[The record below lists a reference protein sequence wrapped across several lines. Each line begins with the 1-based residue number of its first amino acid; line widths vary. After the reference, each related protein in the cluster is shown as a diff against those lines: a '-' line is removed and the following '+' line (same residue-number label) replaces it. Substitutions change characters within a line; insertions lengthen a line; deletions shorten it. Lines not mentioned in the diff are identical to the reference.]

1 MNCKRVDLQN
11 FLQIKEN
18 DIDSYLLLIYTSCR
32 FFHSVNITPNGAIIH
47 FNKNKLTAAILV
59 AASSSLYANQ
69 SATLDVVEVTA
80 HSGTKYATDVIT
92 LEQRNRSTETDLRG
106 LFQAEPSIEFGG
118 GNGTSQFLT
127 IRGMGQN
134 SVDIK
139 VDGAS
144 SDSQILYHQG
154 RFIIDPS
161 LLKSVSVQK
170 GAGSASA
177 GIGATNGAIVA
188 KTVDALD
195 LLKGSDRD
203 FGFKVNG
210 GYASNDGHSYGAS
223 VFGKAGNFDAL
234 LSFNRN
240 DEDNY
245 KPGKGYK
252 NDLANNRVPFSALDK
267 RNYMAKLG
275 VTFGDHRLVLSHLQD
290 QHRGERL
297 VREEFTAFPD
307 GQGIT
312 LARQS
317 PSYRETTL
325 NNTNLEYIGKNLG
338 FVSELTA
345 NAYLMKNKR
354 YSADDRG
361 CGYCGNV
368 KGPTT
373 TVIETRG
380 ANMNL
385 DSYIG
390 ENVLVKYG
398 VNYRNQ
404 EIKPHSKNEFV
415 KNNPE
420 KADTGVYVEAISGI
434 GDFTLTTGLR
444 YDYFNMK
451 ASDGV
456 KASDDKLNPSVGLIY
471 QATPELSFSTNHNY
485 ASRSPRL
492 YDALMIGTNRGR
504 VSVDPKIKAEQAR
517 NTEIGFN
524 YKNDNFTLDGSY
536 FWQKV
541 NDLIVNPQARHDE
554 AGNPIPGVR
563 QAVNDGFSK
572 NHGYELNASYRY
584 EGLTARLGVAKSK
597 PRFYLNKT
605 TATSNVN
612 PEFAVQAGRTWTT
625 GLAYRFANP
634 DLELGW
640 NGRYIEDVKNVAVVV
655 GGAALSRDSYITHDF
670 YVNWKPLKNE
680 NLNLNVALNNAF
692 NKFYYPHS
700 QRATNTLPG
709 VGRDFR
715 VNVNYTF

>member
-1 MNCKRVDLQN
+1 M
-11 FLQIKEN
+11 
-18 DIDSYLLLIYTSCR
+18 
-32 FFHSVNITPNGAIIH
+32 H

-245 KPGKGYK
+245 KAGKRYQNGLGGSR
-252 NDLANNRVPFSALDK
+252 NVPYSALDK

-275 VTFGDHRLVLSHLQD
+275 ATFGDHRIVLSHLQD

-297 VREEFTAFPD
+297 VREEFTAFD
-307 GQGIT
+307 TGRLT

-317 PSYRETTL
+317 PAYRETTL
-325 NNTNLEYIGKNLG
+325 SNTNLEYIGKNLG
-338 FVSELTA
+338 FVSELNA

-380 ANMNL
+380 ANVNL

-584 EGLTARLGVAKSK
+584 EGLTARLGVANSK
-597 PRFYLNKT
+597 PRFYLNNT
-605 TATSNVN
+605 TANSSVN
-612 PEFAVQAGRTWTT
+612 PEFAVQAGRTWTA
-625 GLAYRFANP
+625 GLAYRFDNP
-634 DLELGW
+634 SLELGW
-640 NGRYIEDVKNVAVVV
+640 KGRYVQDVNNIAVVV
-655 GGAALSRDSYITHDF
+655 GGSSVSRDSYIVHDF
-670 YVNWKPLKNE
+670 HLNWKPLKQE
-680 NLNLNVALNNAF
+680 NLNVNFALNNAF

-700 QRATNTLPG
+700 QRGTTLPG

>member
-1 MNCKRVDLQN
+1 M
-11 FLQIKEN
+11 
-18 DIDSYLLLIYTSCR
+18 
-32 FFHSVNITPNGAIIH
+32 H
-47 FNKNKLTAAILV
+47 FNKSKLSAAILL
-59 AASSSLYANQ
+59 AASSGLYANQ
-69 SATLDVVEVTA
+69 QTLALDVINVTE
-80 HSGTKYATDVIT
+80 HSGTKNATDVVT

-106 LFQAEPSIEFGG
+106 LFRAEPSIEFGG

-177 GIGATNGAIVA
+177 GIGATNGAIIA

-195 LLKGSDRD
+195 LLKGSDRNY
-203 FGFKVNG
+203 GFKLNS
-210 GYASNDGHSYGAS
+210 GYASNDGNSYGAS

-245 KPGKGYK
+245 KAGKNFTNGLDGSRK
-252 NDLANNRVPFSALDK
+252 VPYSALDK

-275 VTFGDHRLVLSHLQD
+275 ATFGDHRFVLSHLQD
-290 QHRGERL
+290 QHRGTRV
-297 VREEFTAFPD
+297 VREEFTAFGASNPRLS
-307 GQGIT
+307 

-317 PSYRETTL
+317 PSYRETTMS
-325 NNTNLEYIGKNLG
+325 NTNLEYTGKNLG

-368 KGPTT
+368 AGPTT

-380 ANMNL
+380 ANVNF

-398 VNYRNQ
+398 VNYREQ
-404 EIKPHSKNEFV
+404 EIKPHTKRAFV
-415 KNNPE
+415 RNNPE
-420 KADTGVYVEAISGI
+420 KNDTGVYVEAISGI

-444 YDYFNMK
+444 YDHFNMK
-451 ASDGV
+451 ANDGV
-456 KASDDKLNPSVGLIY
+456 KASDGKFNPSVGLIY
-471 QATPELSFSTNHNY
+471 QATPELSFSANHNY

-492 YDALMIGTNRGR
+492 YDALMVGIRQ
-504 VSVDPKIKAEQAR
+504 VSVDPNIEAEQAR

-524 YKNDNFTLDGSY
+524 YNNGNFTFDGGY

-541 NDLIVNPQARHDE
+541 NNLIVNPQDRHG
-554 AGNPIPGVR
+554 ATGVR
-563 QAVNDGFSK
+563 QAVNDGYSK
-572 NHGYELNASYRY
+572 NHGYEFNASYRY
-584 EGLTARLGVAKSK
+584 EGLTTRLGVADNK
-597 PRFYLNKT
+597 PRFYLNNT
-605 TATSNVN
+605 TATSSVN
-612 PEFAVQAGRTWTT
+612 PEFAVQAGRTWTA
-625 GLAYRFANP
+625 GLAYRFDNP
-634 DLELGW
+634 NLELGW
-640 NGRYIEDVKNVAVVV
+640 SGRYVEDVTDVAVVV
-655 GGAALSRDSYITHDF
+655 GGAQVSRDSYITHDF

-680 NLNLNVALNNAF
+680 NLNLNFALNNAF

-700 QRATNTLPG
+700 QRGTTLPG

-715 VNVNYTF
+715 LNANYTF

>member
-1 MNCKRVDLQN
+1 M
-11 FLQIKEN
+11 
-18 DIDSYLLLIYTSCR
+18 
-32 FFHSVNITPNGAIIH
+32 
-47 FNKNKLTAAILV
+47 
-59 AASSSLYANQ
+59 
-69 SATLDVVEVTA
+69 
-80 HSGTKYATDVIT
+80 T

-106 LFQAEPSIEFGG
+106 LFRAEPSIEFGG

-177 GIGATNGAIVA
+177 GIGATNGAIIA

-195 LLKGSDRD
+195 LLKGSDRNY
-203 FGFKVNG
+203 GFKLNS
-210 GYASNDGHSYGAS
+210 GYATNDGHSYGAS

-240 DEDNY
+240 DEGNY
-245 KPGKGYK
+245 KAGKDFVNGLDGSRK
-252 NDLANNRVPFSALDK
+252 VPYSALDK

-275 VTFGDHRLVLSHLQD
+275 ATFGDHRFVLSHLQD
-290 QHRGERL
+290 QHRGTRV
-297 VREEFTAFPD
+297 VREEFTAFGASNPRLS
-307 GQGIT
+307 

-317 PSYRETTL
+317 PAYRETTMS
-325 NNTNLEYIGKNLG
+325 NTNLEYTGKNLG

-354 YSADDRG
+354 YSADDSG
-361 CGYCGNV
+361 CVYCGNV
-368 KGPTT
+368 AGPTT
-373 TVIETRG
+373 TVIKTRG
-380 ANMNL
+380 ANVNL

-398 VNYRNQ
+398 INYRDQ
-404 EIKPHSKNEFV
+404 EIEPHLKRSAIEIKDSRNRVIGLFNV
-415 KNNPE
+415 KNNPKKE
-420 KADTGVYVEAISGI
+420 DTGAYVEVISGL
-434 GDFTLTTGLR
+434 GDSVTLTTGLR
-444 YDYFNMK
+444 YDYFNFK
-451 ASDGV
+451 ANDGV
-456 KASDDKLNPSVGLIY
+456 KASDSKLNPSVGLIY
-471 QATPELSFSTNHNY
+471 QATPELSFSANHNY

-492 YDALMIGTNRGR
+492 YDALMISTRP
-504 VSVDPKIKAEQAR
+504 VSIDPNIKAEQAR

-524 YKNDNFTLDGSY
+524 YKNGNFAFDGGY

-541 NDLIVNPQARHDE
+541 SDLIVNPQDRHG
-554 AGNPIPGVR
+554 ATGIR
-563 QAVNDGFSK
+563 QAINDGYSK

-584 EGLTARLGVAKSK
+584 EGLTTRLGVADNK
-597 PRFYLNKT
+597 PRFYLNNS
-605 TATSNVN
+605 TATSSVN
-612 PEFAVQAGRTWTT
+612 PEFAVQAGRTWTA
-625 GLAYRFANP
+625 GLAYRFDNP
-634 DLELGW
+634 NLELGW
-640 NGRYIEDVKNVAVVV
+640 SGRYVEDVTDVAVVV
-655 GGAALSRDSYITHDF
+655 GGAQVSRDSYITHDF

-680 NLNLNVALNNAF
+680 NLNLNLALNNAF

-700 QRATNTLPG
+700 QRGTTLPG

-715 VNVNYTF
+715 LNANYTF

>member
-1 MNCKRVDLQN
+1 M
-11 FLQIKEN
+11 
-18 DIDSYLLLIYTSCR
+18 
-32 FFHSVNITPNGAIIH
+32 H

-80 HSGTKYATDVIT
+80 HSGTKYATDVIA

-161 LLKSVSVQK
+161 LLKTVSVQK

-245 KPGKGYK
+245 KAGKRYQNGLGGSR
-252 NDLANNRVPFSALDK
+252 NVPYSALDK

-275 VTFGDHRLVLSHLQD
+275 ATFGDHRIVLSHLQD

-297 VREEFTAFPD
+297 VREEFTAFD
-307 GQGIT
+307 TGRLT

-317 PSYRETTL
+317 PAYRETTL
-325 NNTNLEYIGKNLG
+325 SNTNLEYIGKNLG
-338 FVSELTA
+338 FVSELNA

-380 ANMNL
+380 ANVNL

-584 EGLTARLGVAKSK
+584 EGLTARLGVANSK
-597 PRFYLNKT
+597 PRFYLNNT
-605 TATSNVN
+605 TANSSVN
-612 PEFAVQAGRTWTT
+612 PEFAVQAGRTWTA
-625 GLAYRFANP
+625 GLAYRFDNP
-634 DLELGW
+634 SLELGW
-640 NGRYIEDVKNVAVVV
+640 KGRYVQDVNNIAVVV
-655 GGAALSRDSYITHDF
+655 GGSSVSRDSYIVHDF
-670 YVNWKPLKNE
+670 HLNWKPLKQE
-680 NLNLNVALNNAF
+680 NLNVNFALNNAF

-700 QRATNTLPG
+700 QRGTTLPG

>member
-1 MNCKRVDLQN
+1 MKINQ
-11 FLQIKEN
+11 
-18 DIDSYLLLIYTSCR
+18 
-32 FFHSVNITPNGAIIH
+32 
-47 FNKNKLTAAILV
+47 LTIAVLAAIT
-59 AASSSLYANQ
+59 SYAYAEQPKDTAELSEIVVTDRQGAKVQTNIV
-69 SATLDVVEVTA
+69 TLAE
-80 HSGTKYATDVIT
+80 KN
-92 LEQRNRSTETDLRG
+92 ERTETDLRG
-106 LFQAEPSIEFGG
+106 LLSKEPSIEFAG

-177 GIGATNGAIVA
+177 GIGATNGAIIV

-195 LLKGSDRD
+195 LLKNSDRD
-203 FGFKVNG
+203 YGFKLNS
-210 GYASNDGHSYGAS
+210 GYSSNDGHSYGAT

-240 DEDNY
+240 NEDDY
-245 KPGKGYK
+245 KAGRNFVNGLDGSNK
-252 NDLANNRVPFSALDK
+252 VPYSALDK
-267 RNYMAKLG
+267 RSYIAKLG
-275 VTFGDHRLVLSHLQD
+275 ATFGDHRFVLSHLQD

-297 VREEFTAFPD
+297 VREEFTAFD
-307 GQGIT
+307 TGRLSVQS
-312 LARQS
+312 QS

-325 NNTNLEYIGKNLG
+325 NNTNFEYIGKNLG
-338 FVSELTA
+338 FINELTA

-354 YSADDRG
+354 YSADDSS
-361 CGYCGNV
+361 CGYCWGGIPRNQPKP

-373 TVIETRG
+373 TIVQTHG
-380 ANMNL
+380 ANVNF

-390 ENVLVKYG
+390 ENILIKYG

-404 EIKPHSKNEFV
+404 EIKPHSKLDFV

-420 KADTGVYVEAISGI
+420 KTDTGAYVEMISGI
-434 GDFTLTTGLR
+434 NDFTFTTGLR

-451 ASDGV
+451 ANDGV
-456 KASDDKLNPSVGLIY
+456 KASDGKWNPSVGVIY
-471 QATPELSFSTNHNY
+471 QATPELSLSANHNY

-492 YDALMIGTNRGR
+492 YDALMVGR
-504 VSVDPKIKAEQAR
+504 AKISVDPNIEAERAR

-524 YKNDNFTLDGSY
+524 YNNGDFTFEGSY

-541 NDLIVNPQARHDE
+541 NNLIVNPQDRHGS
-554 AGNPIPGVR
+554 AGIR
-563 QAVNDGFSK
+563 QAVNDGYSK

-584 EGLTARLGVAKSK
+584 NALTARFGVAESK
-597 PRFYLNKT
+597 PRFYLNDTKADST
-605 TATSNVN
+605 LN
-612 PEFAVQAGRTWTT
+612 PEFAVQVGRTWTA
-625 GLAYRFANP
+625 GLAYRFEDP
-634 DLELGW
+634 SLELGW
-640 NGRYIEDVKNVAVVV
+640 KGRYVEDED
-655 GGAALSRDSYITHDF
+655 GYALANADKTIADSHRDSYINHDF
-670 YVNWKPLKNE
+670 YINWKPMKNDS
-680 NLNLNVALNNAF
+680 LNVNLALNNAF

-700 QRATNTLPG
+700 QRGTTLPA

-715 VNVNYTF
+715 LNVNYTF

>member
-1 MNCKRVDLQN
+1 M
-11 FLQIKEN
+11 
-18 DIDSYLLLIYTSCR
+18 
-32 FFHSVNITPNGAIIH
+32 H

-245 KPGKGYK
+245 KAGKRYQNGLGGSR
-252 NDLANNRVPFSALDK
+252 NVPYSALDK

-275 VTFGDHRLVLSHLQD
+275 ATFGDHRIVLSHLQD

-297 VREEFTAFPD
+297 VREEFTAFD
-307 GQGIT
+307 TGRLT

-317 PSYRETTL
+317 PAYRETTL
-325 NNTNLEYIGKNLG
+325 SNTNLEYIGKNLG
-338 FVSELTA
+338 FVSELNA

-380 ANMNL
+380 ANVNL

-517 NTEIGFN
+517 NTEIGFS
-524 YKNDNFTLDGSY
+524 YKNGNFTFDGGY

-584 EGLTARLGVAKSK
+584 EGLTARLGVANSK
-597 PRFYLNKT
+597 PRFYLNNT
-605 TATSNVN
+605 TANSSVN
-612 PEFAVQAGRTWTT
+612 PEFAVQAGRTWTA
-625 GLAYRFANP
+625 GLAYRFDNP
-634 DLELGW
+634 SLELGW
-640 NGRYIEDVKNVAVVV
+640 KGRYVQDVNNIAVVV
-655 GGAALSRDSYITHDF
+655 GGSSVSRDSYIVHDF
-670 YVNWKPLKNE
+670 HLNWKPLKQE
-680 NLNLNVALNNAF
+680 NLNVNFALNNAF

-700 QRATNTLPG
+700 QRGTTLPG

>member
-1 MNCKRVDLQN
+1 M
-11 FLQIKEN
+11 
-18 DIDSYLLLIYTSCR
+18 
-32 FFHSVNITPNGAIIH
+32 H

-245 KPGKGYK
+245 KAGKRYQNGLGGSR
-252 NDLANNRVPFSALDK
+252 NVPYSALDK

-275 VTFGDHRLVLSHLQD
+275 ATFGDHRVVLSHLQD

-297 VREEFTAFPD
+297 VREEFAAFSDNPRL
-307 GQGIT
+307 T

-325 NNTNLEYIGKNLG
+325 SNTNLEYTGKNLG

-354 YSADDRG
+354 YSANDKG

-368 KGPTT
+368 DGPTT
-373 TVIETRG
+373 TVIETKG
-380 ANMNL
+380 ANLNL

-398 VNYRNQ
+398 LNYRNQ
-404 EIKPHSKNEFV
+404 EVKPGAITGTFFKH
-415 KNNPE
+415 NPE
-420 KADTGVYVEAISGI
+420 KTGTGVYVEAISGI
-434 GDFTLTTGLR
+434 SDFTLTTGLR
-444 YDYFNMK
+444 YDHFNYK

-456 KASDDKLNPSVGLIY
+456 QASGSKLNPSVGLIY
-471 QATPELSFSTNHNY
+471 QATPELSFSANHNY

-492 YDALMIGTNRGR
+492 HDALMVGLEDRK
-504 VSVDPKIKAEQAR
+504 VSISPTIKAEQAR
-517 NTEIGFN
+517 NTEIGFR
-524 YKNDNFTLDGSY
+524 YKNGGFSFDAGY

-541 NDLIVNPQARHDE
+541 DDLIVSPQLKHDTQ
-554 AGNPIPGVR
+554 GKPIRGSGI
-563 QAVNDGFSK
+563 AVNNGYSK
-572 NHGYELNASYRY
+572 NHGYELNTSYNY
-584 EGLTARLGVAKSK
+584 EGLTARLGVAYSK
-597 PRFYLNKT
+597 PRFYLN
-605 TATSNVN
+605 TADKSVN
-612 PEFAVQAGRTWTT
+612 PEFAVQAGRTWTA
-625 GLAYRFANP
+625 GLAYRFDNP
-634 DLELGW
+634 SLELGW
-640 NGRYIEDVKNVAVVV
+640 KGRYVEDVNNISVVV
-655 GGAALSRDSYITHDF
+655 GGDALNRASYVKHDF
-670 YVNWKPLKNE
+670 YVNWKPLNNDKLNI
-680 NLNLNVALNNAF
+680 NLALNNAF
-692 NKFYYPHS
+692 NKFYQPHS
-700 QRATNTLPG
+700 QKVTNTLPG

>member
-1 MNCKRVDLQN
+1 M
-11 FLQIKEN
+11 
-18 DIDSYLLLIYTSCR
+18 
-32 FFHSVNITPNGAIIH
+32 H

-80 HSGTKYATDVIT
+80 YSGTKYATDVIT

-161 LLKSVSVQK
+161 LLKTVSVQK

-380 ANMNL
+380 ANVNL

-584 EGLTARLGVAKSK
+584 EGLTARLGVANSK
-597 PRFYLNKT
+597 PRFYLNNT
-605 TATSNVN
+605 TANSSVN
-612 PEFAVQAGRTWTT
+612 PEFAVQAGRTWTA
-625 GLAYRFANP
+625 GLAYRFDNP
-634 DLELGW
+634 SLELGW
-640 NGRYIEDVKNVAVVV
+640 KGRYVQDVNNIAVVV
-655 GGAALSRDSYITHDF
+655 GGSAVSRDSYIVHDF
-670 YVNWKPLKNE
+670 HLNWKPLKQE
-680 NLNLNVALNNAF
+680 NLNVNFALNNAF

-700 QRATNTLPG
+700 QRGTTLPG
-709 VGRDFR
+709 IGRDFR